1 MLVSLKLNYSRVYW
15 PKSPL
20 FKGKQRRP

>member
-1 MLVSLKLNYSRVYW
+1 VSLKLNYSRVYW